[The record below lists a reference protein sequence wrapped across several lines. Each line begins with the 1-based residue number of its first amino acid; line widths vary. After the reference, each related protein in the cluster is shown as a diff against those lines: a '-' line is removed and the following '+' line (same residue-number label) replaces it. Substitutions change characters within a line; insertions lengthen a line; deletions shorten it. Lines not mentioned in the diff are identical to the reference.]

1 MAPAEVPA
9 QLESLALRPHI
20 EVFEDTGRQL
30 TLQEVASPGFAA
42 RFQPVAGSGDL
53 NFGFTGSAYWLRIR
67 LKSAASAPL
76 ASLLEIAYPALDRVD
91 FYTDLNGAPVALS
104 AGYTLPFS
112 SRPFVHRQLVF
123 PLTLSPGADT
133 TVYLR
138 VVSRSSLTVPVTLW
152 SPTALHASDQHTYSI
167 LALYFGMLLA
177 LGTYN
182 LLLYLSL
189 RDSIYLI
196 YVAFLA
202 SLAVSQ
208 AGILGLAAQFL
219 WPDWPRVGDLIRPA
233 GYCLVGLFGALF
245 SRRLL
250 GMREWSPR
258 LDQLLRYGQLAFLV
272 LAAGA
277 LLTDLP
283 FFTIAAT
290 LLGAAFSFLVV
301 GIGLIAVKDGRPVA
315 LLYLAGS
322 SALLTGAAAF
332 SLRILGW
339 VPTNFLTSNGML
351 IGSFFE
357 MLLLSLSMANRI
369 QGLQRSEVALKQ
381 LAHHD
386 PLTGLANRTQLTL
399 QIQQAVARSRRDNTQ
414 FAVLMLD
421 LNGFKP
427 VNDRFGHAVGD
438 LLLIEIGQRL
448 RAGVRSTD
456 VAARVGGDEFIVL
469 VDAVTSLDHARAIAD
484 KLVLQLSQPVQVG
497 DLTVRVGASVGIALF
512 PLQSEDI
519 DRLLELADED
529 MYRAKAMTRERR
541 SSAAATERL
550 DSTSESQA

>member
-1 MAPAEVPA
+1 MLSAAVPA
-9 QLESLALRPHI
+9 QLESLALRSYV

-30 TLQEVASPGFAA
+30 TFQQVASPDFEAK
-42 RFQPVAGSGDL
+42 FEPVAGSSDL
-53 NFGFTGSAYWLRIR
+53 NFGFTDSAYWLRIR
-67 LKSAASAPL
+67 LKSAANAPL
-76 ASLLEIAYPALDRVD
+76 ASLIEIAYPALDRVD
-91 FYTDLNGAPVALS
+91 FYADLNGAPVTLS
-104 AGYTLPFS
+104 SGYTLPFS
-112 SRPFVHRQLVF
+112 SWPFVHRQLVF
-123 PLTLSPGADT
+123 PVTLSPGTDT

-152 SPTALHASDQHTYSI
+152 SPGALHASDQRTYSI
-167 LALYFGMLLA
+167 LSLYFGMLLA

-189 RDSIYLI
+189 RDSIYLM

-202 SLAVSQ
+202 SLAISQ
-208 AGILGLAAQFL
+208 AGILGLTAQFL
-219 WPDWPRVGDLIRPA
+219 WPDWPRGGDLIRPA

-250 GMREWSPR
+250 GMRDWAPR
-258 LDQLLRYGQLAFLV
+258 LDQLLRYVQMAFLLV
-272 LAAGA
+272 AAGA
-277 LLTDLP
+277 LITDWP

-290 LLGAAFSFLVV
+290 LFGAAFSFGAV
-301 GIGLIAVKDGRPVA
+301 GIGLLAVKKRVPLA
-315 LLYLAGS
+315 ALYLGGS
-322 SALLTGAAAF
+322 MMLLIGASAF
-332 SLRILGW
+332 SLRMMGW

-427 VNDRFGHAVGD
+427 INDRFGHAVGD
-438 LLLIEIGQRL
+438 QLLIEIGQRL
-448 RAGVRSTD
+448 RAGIRSTD

-529 MYRAKAMTRERR
+529 MYRAKAMARERR

-550 DSTSESQA
+550 DSTSESKG